1 MENNEIDSKIN
12 EQIAAFEA
20 AELAKAQEKI
30 ERKKAAI
37 RARLEKEMEEKR
49 EREQAVAALQEKLAK
64 LPEELGYTSM
74 VDLVRDLGKLLSP
87 QQRGKLFAVEKKPEG
102 KKCARR
108 GPGNGLSDEER
119 AEIAKLRAEGVST
132 KELAAK
138 FNISVN
144 TVYGIKKAKIE
155 TPEA

>member
-37 RARLEKEMEEKR
+37 RARLEKEIEEKR

-64 LPEELGYTSM
+64 LPEELGYASM

-87 QQRGKLFAVEKKPEG
+87 QQRGKLFAVRNRIG
-102 KKCARR
+102 TSASRAR
-108 GPGNGLSDEER
+108 
-119 AEIAKLRAEGVST
+119 
-132 KELAAK
+132 
-138 FNISVN
+138 ISEQ
-144 TVYGIKKAKIE
+144 TS
-155 TPEA
+155 